1 MKDKKIVEKKTGEKY
16 ASKAAMAKHE
26 KKESKA
32 VEKKEMA
39 KGSPMKQSK
48 VIKTAA
54 PTATKPRATAQ
65 AASPAMMKKKPG
77 TGTKGKATAMG
88 FPQLKSMA
96 RTKKC

>member
-16 ASKAAMAKHE
+16 ASKAAMMKHE
-26 KKESKA
+26 KKESKT

-39 KGSPMKQSK
+39 KGSPMKQTSTT
-48 VIKTAA
+48 KTAPPSA
-54 PTATKPRATAQ
+54 VKPRATEKAM
-65 AASPAMMKKKPG
+65 SPAMMKKPG